1 VRATPE
7 PESAAVTR
15 RRRPRWSELS
25 PLLAPRRPR
34 FDATERRLA
43 RAASIGDLRAIAR
56 RRAPR
61 AVFDYADGAADG
73 EVGLRR
79 ARDAFARVELVPR
92 VLHDVEAVDT
102 ATTILGRPSALPL
115 AFAPT
120 GFTRLM
126 HHEGER
132 AIARVA
138 EREGIPVGLSTM
150 ATTSIEALAAA
161 APQATKWFQLYVWRD
176 REASRDLVARAQ
188 AAGYDALVLTVDTPV
203 TGARLRDIRNGLTIP
218 PALTART
225 LADVALHPAWWLN
238 LLTTEP
244 LRFASL
250 ERWPGTASELVE
262 RMFDPTLTIADVQ
275 WLREAWSGPLVVK
288 GILTADD
295 ARRVVDAGADAV
307 VVSSHGGRQLDR
319 APTPLEVLPS
329 VLDAVGDRAEVHLD
343 TGILRGGDVVAAVAM
358 GARACLVGRAPL
370 YGLMAGGQRGV
381 QRAAEILRGEI
392 ERTLRLLGVTAVRD
406 LTREHVRLRP

>member
-25 PLLAPRRPR
+25 PLLAPRPPR

-43 RAASIGDLRAIAR
+43 RAASIGDLRAMAR

-79 ARDAFARVELVPR
+79 ARDAFGRVEFVPR

-275 WLREAWSGPLVVK
+275 WLREAWSGRLVVK